1 MINSIELNHIG
12 TNKDYIKFNNQ
23 SNSISF
29 THILEILISL
39 YIIFKMYINVFLTS
53 IQNQNL

>member
-12 TNKDYIKFNNQ
+12 TSKDYIKLN
-23 SNSISF
+23 NSISF

-39 YIIFKMYINVFLTS
+39 YIIFKMYINVFLTF